1 MFGIFKKNK
10 ILPFGCR
17 MSDQASNSK
26 CSSAKRGKARKNVA
40 FVSQERKKRERERER
55 ERKKRQR
62 ERERKRKK
70 KKKGSKNI
78 EILIIGSGREKVLLM
93 APVKAIEVEN
103 SGRLL

>member
-40 FVSQERKKRERERER
+40 FVSQERKKRERERESGR
-55 ERKKRQR
+55 RDR
-62 ERERKRKK
+62 EREREREKEKKRKK
-70 KKKGSKNI
+70 EAKILKFSLLEAEGKKFYSW
-78 EILIIGSGREKVLLM
+78 LQLRQL
-93 APVKAIEVEN
+93 
-103 SGRLL
+103 R

>member
-40 FVSQERKKRERERER
+40 FVSQERKKRERER
-55 ERKKRQR
+55 K
-62 ERERKRKK
+62 RKRKK
-70 KKKGSKNI
+70 KGSKKN